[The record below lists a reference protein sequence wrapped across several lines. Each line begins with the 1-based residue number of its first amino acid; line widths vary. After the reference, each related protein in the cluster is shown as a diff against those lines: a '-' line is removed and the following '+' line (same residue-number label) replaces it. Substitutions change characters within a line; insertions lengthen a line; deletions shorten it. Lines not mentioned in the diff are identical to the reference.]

1 VLRFTSLAS
10 GSQGNCLLVE
20 AGTTRVLVDCGLS
33 LRETERRLARRGL
46 APDALRAILV
56 THEHDDHAGGVTA
69 LAAAYGLEVVLTH
82 GTRRAMREAAPQ
94 AEDRAAANG
103 VRFRMIDARAP
114 FAIDDLEVR
123 PFTVPHDAREPV
135 QFVLSDGAQRLGV
148 LTDLGAATAHVV
160 EMLSGCDAL
169 VLECN
174 HALDLLWNGGY
185 PRWLKARIAGPLGH
199 LDNDAAAS
207 LLAALDRSRL
217 QHVIAAHLSE
227 QNNRP
232 ALARAALAGVLGC
245 AADEVALATQADGFD
260 WRALG

>member
-46 APDALRAILV
+46 AADALRAILV
-56 THEHDDHAGGVTA
+56 THEHEDHAGGVAA

-82 GTRRAMREAAPQ
+82 GTRHAMREAAPQ
-94 AEDRAAANG
+94 AEDKAAANG

-135 QFVLSDGAQRLGV
+135 QYVLSDGAKRLGV

-185 PRWLKARIAGPLGH
+185 PRWLKTRIAGPLGH